1 MNTRARRL
9 RTSSPAEQDAA
20 ACGAPA
26 EASPRRSRAAP
37 LQRVPSEQL
46 LATARLVRTESS
58 KHLLQHLTMIASG
71 AVLWQWIE
79 NAGAEA
85 CLHLALRAG
94 EHPLVITFNLMV
106 AISSLLYLVRLRSGH
121 ARRGGPPAH
130 ARWFALPRRRCQAPC
145 LGPLRRLI
153 CVCFADAHALKRRRQ
168 PAAQLVSYTYAI
180 HGWWL
185 CCALFVV
192 VTVCSLLAD
201 SVMPQSKLVTSADRV
216 FATAGTIVSPVSAR
230 TTSRHKAAVAPLG
243 AYRPAFPGR

>member
-1 MNTRARRL
+1 
-9 RTSSPAEQDAA
+9 
-20 ACGAPA
+20 
-26 EASPRRSRAAP
+26 
-37 LQRVPSEQL
+37 
-46 LATARLVRTESS
+46 
-58 KHLLQHLTMIASG
+58 
-71 AVLWQWIE
+71 
-79 NAGAEA
+79 
-85 CLHLALRAG
+85 
-94 EHPLVITFNLMV
+94 MV

-145 LGPLRRLI
+145 LGPLRRL
-153 CVCFADAHALKRRRQ
+153 VSAGFVEARALKRPRQ

-180 HGWWL
+180 HGWWR

-230 TTSRHKAAVAPLG
+230 TKSRRKASVVPLG
-243 AYRPAFPGR
+243 AGQRSPDADSTRAGSRAADAWPDMLGHAALGAVCAGDRALQSCVLARFARYGSLCEEAHGLACRFRCRPHLAGARGCNRSPAPTAFCRPVSPPMSGDRDAGR